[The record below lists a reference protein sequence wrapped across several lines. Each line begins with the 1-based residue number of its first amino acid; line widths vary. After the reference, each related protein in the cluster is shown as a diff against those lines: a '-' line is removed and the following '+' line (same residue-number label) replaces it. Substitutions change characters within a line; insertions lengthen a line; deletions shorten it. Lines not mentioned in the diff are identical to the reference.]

1 MGTSSA
7 VLTRHTTEPCLWGFR
22 EVCRT
27 PSRPKPLHANHPA
40 PHSIVRHFR
49 HLGLRFARLALLPPS
64 IHLPRT
70 SPGCCMFRVNIAA
83 GDERFQQ
90 RGTRSLRP
98 TTVATVI
105 KRCIGC
111 RTPAVVDI
119 HAKQGRSSSSSAR
132 WAGLP
137 LNGES
142 SVRNVGA
149 CRNASGC
156 SAVLHLSA
164 RGASVRWLGVR
175 VRLEA
180 GNGSQSGSLSL
191 TSHSTPV
198 LVLAPG
204 QITRSPRAAR
214 PYLACGHSSGFSHTR
229 WEPVHVWS
237 GASR

>member
-1 MGTSSA
+1 MDS
-7 VLTRHTTEPCLWGFR
+7 
-22 EVCRT
+22 
-27 PSRPKPLHANHPA
+27 PSQDQSWMLH
-40 PHSIVRHFR
+40 VQ
-49 HLGLRFARLALLPPS
+49 
-64 IHLPRT
+64 
-70 SPGCCMFRVNIAA
+70 RVNIAA

-111 RTPAVVDI
+111 HPPAVVDI

-137 LNGES
+137 LNG
-142 SVRNVGA
+142 
-149 CRNASGC
+149 C

-164 RGASVRWLGVR
+164 RGASLRWLGVR